1 MVRTAVLLGTV
12 LSCAAASFA
21 ANSFPPHQGDSPWS
35 FSVIAEPSDTFVVN
49 DRESATID
57 RYLFRSEG
65 PIVIDVRVRRYVA
78 PTDANGFLQNVNDLI
93 ARGVVSQYATIQL
106 PAFDVD
112 ETDAPLFDC
121 DGDGIEDQLRP
132 ELDEVYLN
140 DEKLGPLKGNN
151 QIWLAQSFRVPIQKI
166 KFPSAPGGT
175 ATNRIR
181 IEIDVANRDVVLSS
195 GAVGCETWAVAIDW
209 VGAKYQANSPVV
221 LVHGIRSSGAVWANF
236 RAGLTAARQES
247 DASINLT
254 DVAAPAPLPAGCPN
268 IPYNNSIQNNLR
280 QLMQRIPEI
289 ATRYGTDSIQ
299 LAVHSKGGLDSLAY
313 LSSAV
318 AAPPQITVG
327 TMNGTPV
334 KRDLEAF
341 SLVTL
346 NTPHRG
352 SVLAQFGVE
361 GRQLSNLQALRR
373 SLNIW
378 AAKRFEGSY
387 YCDLTP
393 ARASSFVNAATLP
406 SVTKGASV
414 ATNADRNGDGE
425 LTLAQESE
433 GFGLDTVATRLYRL
447 TGGVQNVTV
456 TITQDADGDDV
467 ITITETPTAAF
478 LQNDGIVTTA
488 SAARYLTYGI
498 DGWNHLNV
506 HARVNADTIV
516 SDAQA
521 PGLVNWRAR

>member
-1 MVRTAVLLGTV
+1 MVRTTVLLGTV
-12 LSCAAASFA
+12 LCCASAYA
-21 ANSFPPHQGDSPWS
+21 ANTFPPHQGDSPWS

-78 PTDANGFLQNVNDLI
+78 PTDANGYLLNVNDLI
-93 ARGVVSQYATIQL
+93 ARGVVAQYATIQL

-112 ETDAPLFDC
+112 ELEAPLFDC
-121 DGDGIEDQLRP
+121 DGDGIDDQLRP
-132 ELDEVYLN
+132 ELDELYLN

-166 KFPSAPGGT
+166 KFPSQPGQT

-181 IEIDVANRDVVLSS
+181 VEIDVANRDVVLSS
-195 GAVGCETWAVAIDW
+195 GAVGCETWAVAVDW
-209 VGAKYQANSPVV
+209 VGAKYQANSPVI
-221 LVHGIRSSGAVWANF
+221 LVHGIRSSGAVWGPF
-236 RAGLTAARQES
+236 REGLTAARVES
-247 DASINLT
+247 DASINLV
-254 DVAAPAPLPAGCPN
+254 DVAAPATLPAGCPN

-280 QLMQRIPEI
+280 QLSTLIPQI

-299 LAVHSKGGLDSLAY
+299 LAVHSKGGLDSLAF
-313 LSSAV
+313 LSSSV
-318 AAPPQITVG
+318 SVPFPVTVG
-327 TMNGTPV
+327 TMAGTPV
-334 KRDLEAF
+334 RRDLEAF

-352 SVLAQFGVE
+352 SILAQFGVE
-361 GRQLSNLQALRR
+361 GRQLTNLQALRH

-393 ARASSFVNAATLP
+393 ARASTFVGAASLP

-414 ATNADRNGDGE
+414 ATDADRNGDGQ

-433 GFGLDTVATRLYRL
+433 GFGLDSVATRLYRL

-456 TITQDADGDDV
+456 TITQDEDGDDV
-467 ITITETPTAAF
+467 IRVTETPTAAF
-478 LQNDGIVTTA
+478 LENDAIVTTA
-488 SAARYLTYGI
+488 SAARYVTFGI

-506 HARVNADTIV
+506 HARVNADEI
-516 SDAQA
+516 AREGQA
-521 PGLVNWRAR
+521 PGIIDWRAR